1 MTPKLRVWWI
11 PQVPGKPF
19 HVEVTNLVE
28 AKLLLNALENY
39 DQFQVD
45 NRIKG
50 DYCNCGGLEMW
61 NEEDNDWE
69 EWFNEDYDREIDD
82 YTLEELRELAAMQVF
97 AMTHMLH

>member
-19 HVEVTNLVE
+19 QVEVANLIE